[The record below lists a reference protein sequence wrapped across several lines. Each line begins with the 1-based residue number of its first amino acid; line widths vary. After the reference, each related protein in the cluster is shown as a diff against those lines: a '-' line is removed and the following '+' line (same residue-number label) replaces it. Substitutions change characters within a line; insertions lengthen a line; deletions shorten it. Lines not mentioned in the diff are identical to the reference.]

1 MTRLAAAAAFG
12 LLACASALHA
22 EDPRLVEKLYD
33 PHAIVRIEGRPSVQ
47 ATIRFADDELIE
59 NVAIGDSNA
68 WQVTPNKRANLLF
81 VKPLAERAATNMTV
95 VTNAHTYFF
104 DLVASP
110 KVAAPLYELAFSY
123 PKEVK
128 PAPERKAGAEAAA
141 AAPTEVELAAASDP
155 AAVSDPAELNFAWT
169 GSGDRKLL
177 PGRIYDDGQATYLAW
192 PAGTP
197 VPAILV
203 KNKAGTEGPV
213 NFAVR
218 GDVIVVD
225 GVPREIVLR
234 SGRQLA
240 AIANNGPER
249 HSPALAQLDEV
260 TK

>member
-1 MTRLAAAAAFG
+1 MTRPLAIAAFG
-12 LLACASALHA
+12 LLACASVVHA
-22 EDPRLVEKLYD
+22 EDPRLVAKLYD
-33 PHAIVRIEGRPSVQ
+33 AGEVVRIEGRPSVQ
-47 ATIRFADDELIE
+47 ATIRFGDDELIE

-110 KVAAPLYELAFSY
+110 KVTNPLYELAFSY
-123 PKEVK
+123 PKDVK
-128 PAPERKAGAEAAA
+128 PAPEGKADGAAA
-141 AAPTEVELAAASDP
+141 TTAPTEVELAAASDP
-155 AAVSDPAELNFAWT
+155 GAVIDPAELNFAWA
-169 GSGDRKLL
+169 GSGDKKLL
-177 PGRIYDDGQATYLAW
+177 PGRIYDDGQATYLTW

-197 VPAILV
+197 VPAILI
-203 KNKAGTEGPV
+203 KDKTGAEGPV

-240 AIANNGPER
+240 TIANTGPER
-249 HSPALAQLDEV
+249 QPAALAQLDEV
-260 TK
+260 KK

>member
-1 MTRLAAAAAFG
+1 MTRLSAAAAFA

-22 EDPRLVEKLYD
+22 EDPRLVERLYD
-33 PHAIVRIEGRPSVQ
+33 PGQIVRIEGRPNVQ
-47 ATIRFADDELIE
+47 ATIRFGESELIE

-95 VTNAHTYFF
+95 VTNAHTYYF

-110 KVAAPLYELAFSY
+110 KVTSPLYELAFTY
-123 PKEVK
+123 PAEVK
-128 PAPERKAGAEAAA
+128 PAPERKADAATGG

-155 AAVSDPAELNFAWT
+155 GAVVDPAELNFAWS
-169 GSGDRKLL
+169 GSGEKKLL
-177 PGRIYDDGQATYLAW
+177 PGRIYDDGQATYLTW

-197 VPAILV
+197 VPAILI
-203 KNKAGTEGPV
+203 KDKTGAEGPV

-240 AIANNGPER
+240 TIDNNGPER
-249 HSPALAQLDEV
+249 QPAALAQLDEV